1 MRPEKTAVNN
11 LFNEDF
17 VEFIKAFNKTKVE
30 YLLVGGYSVI
40 IHGYNRATGDM
51 DLWVRRSA
59 DNYKKIVKAFSIFR
73 MPLFDMTAD
82 AFLNEHGNNVYT
94 FGRKPVAI
102 DIMTSCKG
110 LDFDDTFKSAKW
122 IEFEGLQINVINLD
136 NLIQAKKAS
145 GRHKDLDDI
154 EKLTN

>member
-1 MRPEKTAVNN
+1 MRREKIAVNN

-17 VEFIKAFNKTKVE
+17 AEFIKAFNKAKVE

-59 DNYKKIVKAFSIFR
+59 GNYKNIVKAFSIFR
-73 MPLFDMTAD
+73 MPLFDMTLD
-82 AFLNEHGNNVYT
+82 TFLNEGENNVFT

-110 LDFDDTFKSAKW
+110 LDFEEAFSSAQW
-122 IEFEGLQINVINLD
+122 IEFEGLLIKVINLD
-136 NLIQAKKAS
+136 KLIKAKKAS

-154 EKLTN
+154 EKLTK